1 MLKVTHATF
10 TLGALTWSLFPHP
23 DNASFLKL
31 EAKDEDG
38 DVIASAQ
45 IATNGE
51 GLASIDLRAT
61 TDHPLTAS
69 VGGADG
75 SLPYQGTV

>member
-1 MLKVTHATF
+1 MTINHATF
-10 TLGALTWSLFPHP
+10 TLGALTWQLFPHP

-61 TDHPLTAS
+61 TDHLLTAS

-75 SLPYQGTV
+75 SLQYQGTA